1 MISIAICII
10 IAGVVHIA
18 LEYLSSEYEVLES
31 VAPWFGYIAIGLMAL
46 AAVFSLFQMILDIRR
61 GGSHILQA
69 LICAGVAA
77 AAYITI
83 LMLGQKYTYLSR
95 YEGWALYLMIGYG
108 AAVILQ
114 CIAQLIRMI
123 RRESRSE

>member
-1 MISIAICII
+1 MISIAICIV
-10 IAGVVHIA
+10 IAGAVHIA
-18 LEYLSSEYEVLES
+18 LEYLSSSYEALTS

-46 AAVFSLFQMILDIRR
+46 AAVFSLFQMIFDIRK

-83 LMLGQKYTYLSR
+83 LVLGQKYTYLSR
-95 YEGWALYLMIGYG
+95 YEDWALYLMIGYG

>member
-1 MISIAICII
+1 MISIAICIV
-10 IAGVVHIA
+10 IAGAVHIA
-18 LEYLSSEYEVLES
+18 LEYLSRSYEALES

-83 LMLGQKYTYLSR
+83 LVLGQKYTYLSR
-95 YEGWALYLMIGYG
+95 YEDWALYLMIGYG
-108 AAVILQ
+108 AAVVLQ
-114 CIAQLIRMI
+114 CIAQLIKMI

>member
-1 MISIAICII
+1 MISIAICIV

-18 LEYLSSEYEVLES
+18 LEYLSSEYEALES

-83 LMLGQKYTYLSR
+83 LVLGQKYTYLSR
-95 YEGWALYLMIGYG
+95 YEDWALYLMIGYG
-108 AAVILQ
+108 AAVVLQ

>member
-1 MISIAICII
+1 MISIAICIV

-18 LEYLSSEYEVLES
+18 LEYLSSEYEALES

-108 AAVILQ
+108 AAVVLQ

>member
-95 YEGWALYLMIGYG
+95 YEDWALYLMIGYG

>member
-1 MISIAICII
+1 M
-10 IAGVVHIA
+10 
-18 LEYLSSEYEVLES
+18 
-31 VAPWFGYIAIGLMAL
+31 

-83 LMLGQKYTYLSR
+83 LVLGQKYTYLSR
-95 YEGWALYLMIGYG
+95 YEDWALYLMIGYG

>member
-1 MISIAICII
+1 MISIVICIV

-18 LEYLSSEYEVLES
+18 LEYLSSTYEALES

-46 AAVFSLFQMILDIRR
+46 AALFAVFQMIADIRR
-61 GGSHILQA
+61 GGSHLLQA
-69 LICAGVAA
+69 LICAGVAV
-77 AAYITI
+77 AAYISI
-83 LMLGQKYTYLSR
+83 LMLGDKYTYLSR
-95 YEGWALYLMIGYG
+95 YENWALYLMIGYG

>member
-1 MISIAICII
+1 MISIAICIV

-18 LEYLSSEYEVLES
+18 LEYLSSEYEALAS

-69 LICAGVAA
+69 LICAGVAV
-77 AAYITI
+77 AAYIAM
-83 LMLGQKYTYLSR
+83 LMLGGKYTFLSR

-108 AAVILQ
+108 AAVVLQ

>member
-18 LEYLSSEYEVLES
+18 LEYLSSEYEAPAS

-69 LICAGVAA
+69 LICAGVAV
-77 AAYITI
+77 AAYIAM
-83 LMLGQKYTYLSR
+83 LMLGGKYTFLSR
-95 YEGWALYLMIGYG
+95 YENWTLYLMIGYG

>member
-1 MISIAICII
+1 MISIAICIV
-10 IAGVVHIA
+10 IAGAVHIA
-18 LEYLSSEYEVLES
+18 LEYLSSSYEALES

-46 AAVFSLFQMILDIRR
+46 AAVFSLFQMIFDIRR

-83 LMLGQKYTYLSR
+83 LVLGQKYTYLSR
-95 YEGWALYLMIGYG
+95 YEDWALYLMIGYG

>member
-1 MISIAICII
+1 MIAIMLCTVIS
-10 IAGVVHIA
+10 GVVHIA
-18 LEYLSSEYEVLES
+18 LKYLSREYDIIAT

-108 AAVILQ
+108 AAVVLQ

>member
-1 MISIAICII
+1 MISIAICIV

-18 LEYLSSEYEVLES
+18 LEYLSSEYEALES

-83 LMLGQKYTYLSR
+83 LVLGQKYTYLSR

-108 AAVILQ
+108 AAVVLQ
-114 CIAQLIRMI
+114 CIAQLIKMI